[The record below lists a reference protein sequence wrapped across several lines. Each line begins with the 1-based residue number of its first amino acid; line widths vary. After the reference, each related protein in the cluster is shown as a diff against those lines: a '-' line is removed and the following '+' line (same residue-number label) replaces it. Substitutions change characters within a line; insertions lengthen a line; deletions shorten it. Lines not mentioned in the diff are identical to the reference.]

1 MSGSDDCIAAKNEG
15 PWLDGVLKEAHSVAW
30 ITNDPHLALE
40 RIAQL
45 ERDLAAAEEAIRIAR
60 RGWFLHDA
68 PHDWERLPAVLKAL
82 EGAR

>member
-1 MSGSDDCIAAKNEG
+1 MNRINLDPVTCEG
-15 PWLDGVLKEAHSVAW
+15 CGRLMPECDFEWHCCSSEL
-30 ITNDPHLALE
+30 

-68 PHDWERLPAVLKAL
+68 PHDWERLPAVQKAL